1 MPTSSNKL
9 VDKYQYN
16 DSQTKT
22 DGFGK
27 DFAEK
32 QLK

>member
-1 MPTSSNKL
+1 MTLSSNKL

-27 DFAEK
+27 DFLNI

>member
-1 MPTSSNKL
+1 MALSSNKL

-16 DSQTKT
+16 DSQTKI

-27 DFAEK
+27 DFVNIQHK
-32 QLK
+32 

>member
-1 MPTSSNKL
+1 MATGSNKL

-27 DFAEK
+27 NSVIM